1 MKIKQKPTILNNGVS
16 ISHTNVSLIENAN
29 KSSVP
34 YLNYVMLVL
43 LQMLTGVG
51 AIMTLS
57 SILSFNINSVW
68 VYAVVAVSS
77 VLYTFAYKYLCP
89 KYNFKFWYVFVAS
102 LVLTGL
108 LFLITHGSGFQG
120 VKYLVDQGHTTICKY
135 MYFDLPELSYEW
147 TDELQRHTNL
157 VIALFAFLYMAFI
170 SYFIVVKVN
179 FLAIFLLTFP
189 CFEIGAAFGC
199 VPNYY
204 YFATLLASWA
214 AAVAMHQANNIKSRK
229 ASESNKKKRTRV
241 FSSNYIRFAGSS
253 FLIAVI
259 FFGVFVGSR
268 FVLNNIGLGRTEDV
282 EQLRTMFKSEAD
294 SLWDYVMGEDKDGSM
309 KDGQLLKVDDHHIKN
324 RHHLTM
330 ETSLQEIQQPLYLR
344 GFSGTLYDGIGWRQ
358 IENYKNYRSLFNKLE
373 KKEFMPQEI
382 ANNLLYTTDDYDKYV
397 ATHITLSDFRR
408 KKDYGYYLY
417 NSGFDDSY
425 GFIKDYS
432 IKPYNEK
439 EYGFDA
445 FLSMEYLFDIDKSEI
460 FHSNYFKKIQ
470 KEYSAFVKKEY
481 TASYKPEK
489 VIKIVKGFDYKNKYA
504 LVDRVRDYLRTNIKY
519 TYIVDKSP
527 ADVDFV
533 ENLLFE
539 TKRGYSTHFASAA
552 AVMLQSAGVPTRYV
566 EGYCITP
573 KSFNKIESKHK
584 YGYITVDVT
593 DAYAHAWIEIYDSNF
608 GWIPV
613 DVTPTYYSG
622 SFENE
627 IKQFINLDS
636 PQQKEEEETLNN
648 EENIVEKNKNVV
660 EEGAVGRAEEGVE
673 VNYEYFVIELSWFI
687 VICVVLAILLIL
699 IIISIFIPLSY
710 RISKKKLNRKLD
722 KGTPENR
729 IYNAYLYILKVAS
742 ACDVDIKAETFSQ
755 LQKNLAD
762 RFEEIEET
770 EVGVA
775 ISCITKSGFSE
786 FGATSEDAD
795 CVAAFARRY
804 AAVALKS
811 LNPKKES
818 KIKKFFR
825 RMSSKCAES
834 KKKCSNRFKAF
845 VFKYIKH
852 LG

>member
-445 FLSMEYLFDIDKSEI
+445 FLSMEYLFDIDKSQI
-460 FHSNYFKKIQ
+460 YHSDYFKKIQ

-489 VIKIVKGFDYKNKYA
+489 VVKIVKGFDYKNKYA

-566 EGYCITP
+566 EGYCVLP
-573 KSFNKIESKHK
+573 KVFNKIETTHK

-593 DAYAHAWIEIYDSNF
+593 DAYAHAWVEIYDSNF

-622 SFENE
+622 SFEE
-627 IKQFINLDS
+627 YMKQFINLDS
-636 PQQKEEEETLNN
+636 PQYKEE
-648 EENIVEKNKNVV
+648 IVEEEIPQEEPTPTPEV
-660 EEGAVGRAEEGVE
+660 EGGEEEYEEEVEGGGT
-673 VNYEYFVIELSWFI
+673 NYFEIQLSTFVIICI
-687 VICVVLAILLIL
+687 VAGLLLIVLLIL
-699 IIISIFIPLSY
+699 IAIPVSY
-710 RISKKKLNRKLD
+710 YISKRRLNKRLN
-722 KGTPENR
+722 KGTPESR
-729 IYNAYLYILKVAS
+729 IYNAYLYILKVAT
-742 ACDVDIKAETFSQ
+742 ACGVDVNVDTFSA
-755 LQKNLAD
+755 LQKNLCE
-762 RFEEIEET
+762 RFESIDET
-770 EVGVA
+770 ESAMA

-786 FGATSEDAD
+786 FGATDEDAD
-795 CVAAFARRY
+795 CVVNFARKY
-804 AAVALKS
+804 AETVLESLK
-811 LNPKKES
+811 PHKES
-818 KIKKFFR
+818 KIRRFFR